1 MIKDGFSYIELLV
14 VMAIIA
20 ILFGIG
26 SAGLLRL
33 QDTMRAE
40 QGVNQLASFLK
51 SEKNKAKN
59 NVIDEAILTSTGPG
73 RDVFTDLNKYMLGTR
88 LRFDIANHPGIVY
101 KSKCWRELIF
111 NWGSFGTPSHCTT
124 EEEISLVGGIR
135 FADPVSNAC
144 KYVLFENL
152 TEQIYLDPVGQDCS
166 LDIITDIINNPPL
179 RQLSFEPELGNY
191 DILAPTP

>member
-1 MIKDGFSYIELLV
+1 MIKGGFSYIELLV

-59 NVIDEAILTSTGPG
+59 NVIDEATLISTGPG
-73 RDVFTDLNKYMLGTR
+73 RDVFKDLNKYMLGTR
-88 LRFDIANHPGIVY
+88 FKFDITNNHGVIY
-101 KSKCWRELIF
+101 KSKCWRELTL
-111 NWGSFGTPSHCTT
+111 NWGGFGTSTHCTG
-124 EEEISLVGGIR
+124 EEVISLVGGIY
-135 FADPVSNAC
+135 FSNPAIRPC
-144 KYVLFENL
+144 NSVLFENL
-152 TEQIYLDPVGQDCS
+152 TEQIYLDPPEQDCS

-179 RQLSFEPELGNY
+179 RQLNFEPELGNY
-191 DILAPTP
+191 DILVPTP